1 MTDQASFEDR
11 LRGQIETYHEAALVY
26 AAVKLGLPV
35 RLAAGSATG
44 AELAETLGLSAAHL
58 VRFLR
63 GLCTIGVCEELPDGT
78 FALAPGGQSLR
89 SGSTS
94 RLAEKVQIVVGQYWW
109 PWANVVSNLK
119 NGQPAFEQTFGMRV
133 SDWRAA
139 HPEQG
144 ALFESYL
151 AKETLAQAGP
161 IVTAL
166 DLSGTKC
173 LADLGG
179 GYGGLLAALLGAQPR
194 LEAVLFDRPHIIEAA
209 RPFLE
214 TLGIARRVKFLA
226 GDVLAAIPV
235 QADLY
240 LLNGVLQQW
249 SDDAART
256 ILRNCRVA
264 MPEAARLAIIERL
277 LPKLATDDPAAIM
290 LDLHMMTITGG
301 RARSLADFEELLA
314 QAALSLANVTAT
326 ASGPSI
332 IEAVPS

>member
-1 MTDQASFEDR
+1 MPRSSS
-11 LRGQIETYHEAALVY
+11 
-26 AAVKLGLPV
+26 GLPD
-35 RLAAGSATG
+35 RLAAGAATG
-44 AELAETLGLSAAHL
+44 AELAETLGLSAPHL

-89 SGSTS
+89 SGSPS

-119 NGQPAFEQTFGMRV
+119 TGQPAFEQTFGMRV

-139 HPEQG
+139 HAEQG
-144 ALFESYL
+144 ALFDSYL

-161 IVTAL
+161 VVAAL
-166 DLSGTKC
+166 DVSGTKC

-179 GYGGLLAALLGAQPR
+179 GYGGLLAALLGAHPQ
-194 LEAVLFDRPHIIEAA
+194 LEAVLFDHPHIVEAA

-214 TLGIARRVKFLA
+214 TLGIARRVQFVS

-235 QADLY
+235 RADLY

-256 ILRNCRVA
+256 ILRNCRAA
-264 MPEAARLAIIERL
+264 MPERARLAIIERL
-277 LPKLATDDPAAIM
+277 LPERAVDDPAAIM

-301 RARSLADFEELLA
+301 RARSLAEFEELLS

-326 ASGPSI
+326 GSGLSI
-332 IEAVPS
+332 IEVVPS

>member
-11 LRGQIETYHEAALVY
+11 LRGQIEAYHEAALVY
-26 AAVKLGLPV
+26 AAVKLGLARQAGGGRPRRARNLPRRSACRPRTSFV
-35 RLAAGSATG
+35 SCAGCAA
-44 AELAETLGLSAAHL
+44 
-58 VRFLR
+58 
-63 GLCTIGVCEELPDGT
+63 IGVCEELPDGA

-89 SGSTS
+89 SGSPS

-119 NGQPAFEQTFGMRV
+119 TGQPAFEQTFGMRV

-139 HPEQG
+139 HAEQG
-144 ALFESYL
+144 ALFDSYL

-161 IVTAL
+161 IVAAL
-166 DLSGTKC
+166 DISGTKC
-173 LADLGG
+173 LADIGG
-179 GYGGLLAALLGAQPR
+179 GYGGLLAALLGAHPQ

-214 TLGIARRVKFLA
+214 TLGIARRVKFVA

-256 ILRNCRVA
+256 ILRNCRAA
-264 MPEAARLAIIERL
+264 MPEARQARHHR
-277 LPKLATDDPAAIM
+277 AAVA
-290 LDLHMMTITGG
+290 
-301 RARSLADFEELLA
+301 RARHRRP
-314 QAALSLANVTAT
+314 
-326 ASGPSI
+326 SGDHARPAYDDDHRRPRPQPRRLRGI
-332 IEAVPS
+332 ACAGGAEPCERNRHRLRPLDH